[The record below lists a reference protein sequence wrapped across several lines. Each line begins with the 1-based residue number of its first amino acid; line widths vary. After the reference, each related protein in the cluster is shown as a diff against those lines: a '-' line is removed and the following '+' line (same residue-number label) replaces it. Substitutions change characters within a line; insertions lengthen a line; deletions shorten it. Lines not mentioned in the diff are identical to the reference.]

1 MKVKML
7 NFAHPLTESNLQEI
21 ETLAC
26 CEVSE
31 VIQVPSQIDPAR
43 HLEPQIACRLEDLG
57 LTAQEWQSQLLLV
70 NLPSLTCSAAV
81 VLALLHGRMGYFPP
95 VLRLR
100 PETGNLV
107 TRFVVAEIIN
117 LRAIRERGRGMR

>member
-1 MKVKML
+1 MVKVI

-21 ETLAC
+21 ETLAG

-31 VIQVPSQIDPAR
+31 VIEVPSQIDPAR
-43 HLEPQIACRLEDLG
+43 PLEPQIACRLEDMG
-57 LTAQEWQSQLLLV
+57 LTAQEWQTQPSLV

-81 VLALLHGRMGYFPP
+81 VLALLHGRTGYFPP

-100 PETGNLV
+100 PETGSLV
-107 TRFVVAEIIN
+107 PRFVVAEILN
-117 LRAIRERGRGMR
+117 LQAIRERGRGMR

>member
-1 MKVKML
+1 MVKVI
-7 NFAHPLTESNLQEI
+7 NFAHPMTESNLQEI
-21 ETLAC
+21 ETLTG

-31 VIQVPSQIDPAR
+31 VIEVPSRIDPAR
-43 HLEPQIACRLEDLG
+43 PLELQIACWLEDLG
-57 LTAQEWQSQLLLV
+57 LTAQEWQSQLLLI
-70 NLPSLTCSAAV
+70 NLPSLTCSTAV